1 VARVS
6 TYSSEAR
13 YVWRGQP
20 DLSWGLNP
28 GLVRRLQDRKR
39 FRSRITETLLRGHEQ
54 QLLDSAVARGYGT
67 KSGAIELLAVLQ
79 HHGAATRLLDVSSD
93 PMVAMWFAV
102 EDEGRIGSDGV
113 LFAINVSRAKVVG
126 GTETRPW
133 DDILDDL
140 APDNI
145 AYYEPPGADERIKVQ
160 RGRFVFSRLSGNEPR
175 ELSLP
180 ISIENWTADKRDRFF
195 GEVLVM
201 R

>member
-1 VARVS
+1 
-6 TYSSEAR
+6 
-13 YVWRGQP
+13 
-20 DLSWGLNP
+20 
-28 GLVRRLQDRKR
+28 
-39 FRSRITETLLRGHEQ
+39 
-54 QLLDSAVARGYGT
+54 
-67 KSGAIELLAVLQ
+67 
-79 HHGAATRLLDVSSD
+79 
-93 PMVAMWFAV
+93 MVAMWFAV